1 MKIEVNQPTTAYH
14 KEFGPT
20 NFAYGVDAHSAVRQH
35 PKEWSFTPWADDG
48 KPTAAVIDIPLGWED
63 QSPSARI
70 NLAMQISG
78 EPRKGM
84 TAAKADEIIQT
95 EVDRRA
101 DAPGDEPQPSDQ

>member
-35 PKEWSFTPWADDG
+35 PKEWSFTPWAEDG
-48 KPTAAVIDIPLGWED
+48 KPSAPVVAIPLDWQD
-63 QSPSARI
+63 QTPSARI
-70 NLAMQISG
+70 NLALQISG

-84 TAAKADEIIQT
+84 TAAKADEIILA
-95 EVDRRA
+95 EVERREETPAPDEQPA
-101 DAPGDEPQPSDQ
+101 DQ